1 MTTAADTASEWGVE
15 QIDVPA
21 YLERIGYTGSTEPT
35 LETLKALQRAHILNI
50 PFENL
55 DIVLGRGI
63 QLELESI
70 QDKLVTRGRGGY
82 CHEHN
87 LLFAAVLEQ
96 LGFSLT
102 RLLCRVRLGN
112 APGQVQARSHSVL
125 IVEVDGQ
132 RYLSDAGYGCLGP
145 LEPVPLIDGA
155 VSRQDGWE
163 YRIQVEGPVTAL
175 QMLNSGTWVD
185 SVAFDTTLFHPVD
198 FTMANFTSS
207 NYPRSPLVVALFT
220 QTVVESEEG
229 IVRKALFGK
238 NIQDFTTAGIAN
250 QRALSPAELVV
261 ELRDTM
267 GIRLSEEDVKQ
278 IEELG

>member
-1 MTTAADTASEWGVE
+1 MTTATDTASEWGIE
-15 QIDVPA
+15 KIDVPA
-21 YLERIGYTGSTEPT
+21 YLERIGHTGPTEPT
-35 LETLKALQRAHILNI
+35 VATLTALQRAHILGI

-55 DIVLGRGI
+55 DIILGRGV
-63 QLELESI
+63 QLDLETV
-70 QDKLVTRGRGGY
+70 QNKLVTLGRGGY

-87 LLFAAVLEQ
+87 LLFAAVLER

-112 APGQVQARSHSVL
+112 APGQVQSRSHSVL

-145 LEPVPLIDGA
+145 LEPVPLVDGA
-155 VSRQDGWE
+155 VSEQDGWK
-163 YRIQVEGPVTAL
+163 YRIHQEGPITAL
-175 QMLNSGTWVD
+175 QMLNNDVWVD

-198 FTMANFTSS
+198 FTMANFGSS
-207 NYPRSPLVVALFT
+207 HYPRSPLVVALFT
-220 QTVVESEEG
+220 QAVLEGPDG

-238 NIQDFTTAGIAN
+238 TIQDFTTGGIAN
-250 QRALSPAELVV
+250 QRVLSPAELVA

-267 GIRLSEEDVKQ
+267 RIRLTDEDIKQ